1 MAGLQCPRLLWFTN
15 KKELPGIT
23 ISDQHK
29 FNQGSL
35 FEQQAYK
42 LFPEATNLQ
51 GLEFKDNIIK
61 TREAIKN
68 KQIIFEAGIFHENYY
83 IRADVLDV
91 KNNNL
96 YEIKSTTQSKKHHIP
111 DLAFQKFVLEKEGV
125 KIDRCFIIH
134 LNKEYQKNGDL
145 NPKELCTVEEVT
157 EEVNYLKD
165 VESHAQKAFKV
176 MSLEEA
182 PEIVISKG
190 CRNPYECPLKKTCWS
205 ILPENNVLQLKNW
218 RVYWDLFNQDIV
230 DMKDIP
236 EGLKL
241 SPKDEVIRNGAI
253 ENKSQINKEV
263 ISQFL
268 DSLNFPLYHFD
279 FETFDTAVPIYDKSK
294 PYQKIPFQYSL
305 HIQHEDGKL
314 EHFEYLA
321 TGEEDPRIKLL
332 ETLREQIQGKGD
344 VIVFNKSFEISVLT
358 KLSEDFPEHAEWI
371 REVIERIIDLATP
384 FQNFDYYDPSQ
395 KGSYSIKKVLPA
407 LTGKGYSDLE
417 IGNGADASALYF
429 YTHIVKDIDKD
440 IREDLLKYCCLDT
453 EGMVWI
459 VDKLKEIVK

>member
-1 MAGLQCPRLLWFTN
+1 
-15 KKELPGIT
+15 
-23 ISDQHK
+23 
-29 FNQGSL
+29 
-35 FEQQAYK
+35 
-42 LFPEATNLQ
+42 
-51 GLEFKDNIIK
+51 
-61 TREAIKN
+61 
-68 KQIIFEAGIFHENYY
+68 
-83 IRADVLDV
+83 
-91 KNNNL
+91 
-96 YEIKSTTQSKKHHIP
+96 
-111 DLAFQKFVLEKEGV
+111 
-125 KIDRCFIIH
+125 
-134 LNKEYQKNGDL
+134 
-145 NPKELCTVEEVT
+145 
-157 EEVNYLKD
+157 
-165 VESHAQKAFKV
+165 
-176 MSLEEA
+176 
-182 PEIVISKG
+182 
-190 CRNPYECPLKKTCWS
+190 
-205 ILPENNVLQLKNW
+205 
-218 RVYWDLFNQDIV
+218 
-230 DMKDIP
+230 MKDIP